1 MSSHLTVVIC
11 FEHLTVG
18 HWHHVEY
25 VVWWASQWVKC
36 EYSQC
41 INNCSMT
48 VDFSLNSI
56 YSASTFSWDPGI
68 GDPTVTGVVAFVLP
82 YKLHAMQI
90 TKAMTMI
97 NQLIPW
103 QHKSPQWQQILHGM
117 LHNSRTSGL
126 KQPHLGNVNYPDAIF
141 FDNRP
146 SNKNDISI
154 SVRHWP
160 SMFCSVRTSL
170 TRSTAFPMASSNLNT
185 GENSD
190 TFKKLPWP
198 WQWPKQVRIRART
211 TTGWPNLSQWMS
223 NCLPLMRLW
232 WHDLCQLGHY

>member
-41 INNCSMT
+41 INNCSGSMT
-48 VDFSLNSI
+48 VEFSLNSI
-56 YSASTFSWDPGI
+56 YSASTFSWDPDI

-126 KQPHLGNVNYPDAIF
+126 KQPHLGNVKYPDAIF

-146 SNKNDISI
+146 SNKKWHFNFSKTLTFNVLFSQNLPHKVNGLSNGLVQPKYRRKQWHVQKA
-154 SVRHWP
+154 SVALT
-160 SMFCSVRTSL
+160 VTQTS
-170 TRSTAFPMASSNLNT
+170 
-185 GENSD
+185 
-190 TFKKLPWP
+190 
-198 WQWPKQVRIRART
+198 
-211 TTGWPNLSQWMS
+211 
-223 NCLPLMRLW
+223 
-232 WHDLCQLGHY
+232 